1 MRDPSLSSSGVIS
14 KPHLFCRVDA
24 QRRLHPTLHES
35 AHFPSY
41 LGVSSHTVTG
51 TGYSRGFI
59 FSQVTWRFS
68 CISWR
73 GAKKRAKIDEAHS
86 ASKQENDV
94 TPSYARKLILS
105 KRLAV

>member
-73 GAKKRAKIDEAHS
+73 GAKKRAKIPRVAQRDE
-86 ASKQENDV
+86 SKQTVEHE
-94 TPSYARKLILS
+94 TA
-105 KRLAV
+105 